1 MSHIFTF
8 AREDS
13 DYGTQEQFENYVR
26 AVKDSLVKEAS
37 IAPCKGGIG
46 TDFMN
51 ITLDGCH
58 YLMVNQKESTPTLHP
73 EILGFVSLFYYLD
86 DEGKTYLY
94 IDLICN
100 NNIHHYNLRTKSLTG
115 TGLLDEVKQLAERLE
130 CSYIK
135 LSAIEPVITYYWKL
149 GYRFSVG
156 DETKAATRVKNLF
169 KAQKALK
176 EADETA
182 NVTQLTEEA
191 KRVYDDVLI
200 HHTEGIM
207 KDDGRSREQK
217 LSVEK
222 DNGIIMKFMLDTRV
236 EKRGHGDVTSDERSS
251 KRVRTGGKKRGSTK
265 TKGKKIKNRRTK
277 KKKSKQTRRNSHT
290 KTI

>member
-8 AREDS
+8 AREDG
-13 DYGTQEQFENYVR
+13 DYGTPEQFATYVD
-26 AVKDSLVKEAS
+26 AVKSSLVRDHS
-37 IAPCKGGIG
+37 SAPCKGGIG
-46 TDFMN
+46 TEFIDQ
-51 ITLDGCH
+51 TLNGCH
-58 YLMVNQKESTPTLHP
+58 YLMVNQKESEPTTNP
-73 EILGFVSLFYYLD
+73 EILGFVCLFYYLD

-100 NNIHHYNLRTKSLTG
+100 NNVHHYNLRTKSLTG
-115 TGLLDEVKQLAERLE
+115 TKLLDEVKKHAERLE

-156 DETKAATRVKNLF
+156 DDAKAATRVSNLL
-169 KAQKALK
+169 KAQKANEK
-176 EADETA
+176 
-182 NVTQLTEEA
+182 EEA
-191 KRVYDDVLI
+191 KRAYEDVLI
-200 HHTEGIM
+200 HHTEGIL

-222 DNGIIMKFMLDTRV
+222 DNGIIMKFMLR
-236 EKRGHGDVTSDERSS
+236 EPEPEPQSKKRKLGEVG
-251 KRVRTGGKKRGSTK
+251 GGKRKGTKR
-265 TKGKKIKNRRTK
+265 KGKKTKRRRA
-277 KKKSKQTRRNSHT
+277 KQTRRRRTAT

>member
-8 AREDS
+8 AREDG
-13 DYGTQEQFENYVR
+13 DYGTPEQFATYVD
-26 AVKDSLVKEAS
+26 AVKSSLIRENS
-37 IAPCKGGIG
+37 SAPCKGGIG
-46 TDFMN
+46 TEFMDQ
-51 ITLDGCH
+51 TLNGCH
-58 YLMVNQKESTPTLHP
+58 YLIVNQKESSPTTNP
-73 EILGFVSLFYYLD
+73 EILGFVCLFYYLD

-100 NNIHHYNLRTKSLTG
+100 NNVHHYNLRVKSLTG
-115 TGLLDEVKQLAERLE
+115 TKLLGEVKKIAESLE

-156 DETKAATRVKNLF
+156 DDATAFTRVQRLLN
-169 KAQKALK
+169 AQKA
-176 EADETA
+176 
-182 NVTQLTEEA
+182 NVEEEA
-191 KRVYDDVLI
+191 KRAYEDVLI

-222 DNGIIMKFMLDTRV
+222 DNGIIMKLMLQNSNKTQ
-236 EKRGHGDVTSDERSS
+236 KRGREEDENEGTTTKKTKTGGKRKGTKGTKKKTAKKG
-251 KRVRTGGKKRGSTK
+251 KRVRK
-265 TKGKKIKNRRTK
+265 
-277 KKKSKQTRRNSHT
+277 TRRR
-290 KTI
+290 KPLK